1 MSTSVT
7 HQPGGPP
14 GARPHE
20 DGPVDADFA
29 LRRDG
34 EPRSARRDS
43 ASRLARDRR
52 RHRRRRALVLVV
64 LLITLGLLAVD
75 LTRDVTERA
84 RPAAAPTTPFPAS
97 TAPTAN
103 GVVGEGTPSFS
114 PSPTPS
120 PSVSIP
126 VTGPGTFRYATGQGP
141 ILGTAGTLRRFR
153 VAVED
158 GMGQDPNE
166 FAAAAERIL
175 GDERSWIASRQV
187 RFQRVPRSANADFTL
202 YLATGGTSERMCAE
216 GGLHTEKFT
225 SCRLP
230 GQVII
235 NVERWLHAIPDYGA
249 PLEVYQAYAINHEV
263 GHQLGH
269 GHEACPGPGRLAPVM
284 QQQTYGLKGCRANAW
299 PYVDGRRYAG
309 PPIP

>member
-1 MSTSVT
+1 MAHEVRPATMPPAASPAAQ
-7 HQPGGPP
+7 QPGQQS
-14 GARPHE
+14 
-20 DGPVDADFA
+20 DDQ
-29 LRRDG
+29 
-34 EPRSARRDS
+34 PRTS
-43 ASRLARDRR
+43 
-52 RHRRRRALVLVV
+52 
-64 LLITLGLLAVD
+64 
-75 LTRDVTERA
+75 
-84 RPAAAPTTPFPAS
+84 P
-97 TAPTAN
+97 TAPTLRSI
-103 GVVGEGTPSFS
+103 VPSAS
-114 PSPTPS
+114 SPSATPSPT
-120 PSVSIP
+120 VSIP

-141 ILGTAGTLRRFR
+141 VLGKAGTLRRFR

-158 GMGQDPNE
+158 GMGQDPNA

-175 GDERSWIASRQV
+175 GDERSWIASGKV
-187 RFQRVPRSANADFTL
+187 RFQRVPRGASADFTL
-202 YLATGGTSERMCAE
+202 YLATGGTSERMCAA
-216 GGLHTEKFT
+216 GGLRTRKFT

-235 NVERWLHAIPDYGA
+235 NVERWLNAIPDYGA

-299 PYVDGRRYAG
+299 PYLNGRRYAG